1 MKLLN
6 VYKLVN
12 VVVYEFLQFIT
23 DYDCVIM
30 LRNIRQVTTSG
41 LFWPD
46 PENVFM
52 LNSISILRANVLPC
66 NVAFVFCF
74 RKKLIVYLF
83 HFLSF
88 VVVIV

>member
-41 LFWPD
+41 LF
-46 PENVFM
+46 
-52 LNSISILRANVLPC
+52 
-66 NVAFVFCF
+66 
-74 RKKLIVYLF
+74 
-83 HFLSF
+83 
-88 VVVIV
+88 